1 MAKKVQVPLVDDI
14 DKSSPA
20 DETVSFSLDGVSY
33 EIDLTSGNAAKL
45 RDDLAVWIGH
55 AERTGG
61 PVRPAARHPRAPA
74 AGRPRR
80 GSRLGPR
87 QRALGQRPRPH
98 RRRGPGRQRQGPR
111 LSLELPTMR
120 RSPTWRPPHR

>member
-1 MAKKVQVPLVDDI
+1 MAKKVQVLLVDDI

-61 PVRPAARHPRAPA
+61 RRSAARSAS
-74 AGRPRR
+74 R
-80 GSRLGPR
+80 GSGSGRKADLGAV
-87 QRALGQRPRPH
+87 RAWARDNGHQVSD
-98 RRRGPGRQRQGPR
+98 RGRISAQVQAAYDKAHG
-111 LSLELPTMR
+111 
-120 RSPTWRPPHR
+120 

>member
-1 MAKKVQVPLVDDI
+1 MAKKVQVLLVDDI

-33 EIDLTSGNAAKL
+33 EIDLTSDNAARL

-61 PVRPAARHPRAPA
+61 
-74 AGRPRR
+74 
-80 GSRLGPR
+80 
-87 QRALGQRPRPH
+87 
-98 RRRGPGRQRQGPR
+98 
-111 LSLELPTMR
+111 R
-120 RSPTWRPPHR
+120 RSSGRVPGKGSGSARKSDLGAVREWARQNGHKVSDRGRISAEVQSAYDKAHG

>member
-1 MAKKVQVPLVDDI
+1 MAKKVQVLLVDDV

-33 EIDLTSGNAAKL
+33 EIDLTSDNAAKL

-61 PVRPAARHPRAPA
+61 RRATGRAASKGSGRKTDLSAVRAWARENGHQVSERGRISSEVQAAYDKAH
-74 AGRPRR
+74 G
-80 GSRLGPR
+80 
-87 QRALGQRPRPH
+87 
-98 RRRGPGRQRQGPR
+98 
-111 LSLELPTMR
+111 
-120 RSPTWRPPHR
+120 

>member
-1 MAKKVQVPLVDDI
+1 MAKKVQVLLVDDI

-33 EIDLTSGNAAKL
+33 EIDLTSENASKL

-61 PVRPAARHPRAPA
+61 RRST
-74 AGRPRR
+74 GRSASAKGSGRKADR
-80 GSRLGPR
+80 GSV
-87 QRALGQRPRPH
+87 RAWARENGHQVSD
-98 RRRGPGRQRQGPR
+98 RGRISAEVQAAYDKA
-111 LSLELPTMR
+111 
-120 RSPTWRPPHR
+120 HA

>member
-1 MAKKVQVPLVDDI
+1 MAKKVQVLLVDDI

-33 EIDLTSGNAAKL
+33 EIDLTSDNAAKL

-61 PVRPAARHPRAPA
+61 RRSTGRPAAKGSGSGSGRKDVGAVRTWARENGHQVSDRGRISAEIQA
-74 AGRPRR
+74 AYDK
-80 GSRLGPR
+80 
-87 QRALGQRPRPH
+87 AH
-98 RRRGPGRQRQGPR
+98 A
-111 LSLELPTMR
+111 
-120 RSPTWRPPHR
+120 

>member
-1 MAKKVQVPLVDDI
+1 MAKKVQVLLVDDI

-33 EIDLTSGNAAKL
+33 EIDLTSDNAGKL

-61 PVRPAARHPRAPA
+61 RRATARSASKGSGRKTDLSAVRAWARQNGHQVSERGRISSEVQAAYDKAH
-74 AGRPRR
+74 G
-80 GSRLGPR
+80 
-87 QRALGQRPRPH
+87 
-98 RRRGPGRQRQGPR
+98 
-111 LSLELPTMR
+111 
-120 RSPTWRPPHR
+120 